1 MITINY
7 RDKESTKHGPP
18 NSKSYSGEREK
29 KRRKM
34 LIPVCFTG
42 RMLSGI
48 DSYMVKTVIMKTSG
62 GKWFKRCPN
71 FFRPC
76 TTRFLVFWGVHVY
89 IFTSFFVVGSCATY
103 EVQRCT
109 CSSACDDLD
118 KQTKDNNVRFQEGR
132 GRTDHGR
139 QDINFQV
146 FRTPKH
152 V

>member
-1 MITINY
+1 ME
-7 RDKESTKHGPP
+7 K
-18 NSKSYSGEREK
+18 EK
-29 KRRKM
+29 KKKKKT

-62 GKWFKRCPN
+62 GKWFKQCPN
-71 FFRPC
+71 FFS
-76 TTRFLVFWGVHVY
+76 TLYNKVFSFLGGARIH
-89 IFTSFFVVGSCATY
+89 IHLFVVGSCATY